1 MQYQFLYKVR
11 FLDGRVGESTCAVSW
26 RSWQTPAYHQ
36 DWMKEGNHLARAAG
50 HAAARVP
57 APVASAGGSSAR
69 AQLARLQK
77 LKSLYL
83 LKAKMLALRKA
94 KMQGVAPAQP
104 SRPHVLAKNSEGL
117 EGKREKL
124 QRLQATMKRL
134 SNMSKL
140 KKELQLLKVR
150 TNGGFARPKTLR
162 PAPCAH
168 PPNPS
173 CACVRDKTC
182 WLQIPKLL
190 HKKKQLTG

>member
-57 APVASAGGSSAR
+57 TPVGSAGGSSAR

-94 KMQGVAPAQP
+94 KMQGVAPPAQP

-117 EGKREKL
+117 EDKREKL

-150 TNGGFARPKTLR
+150 TNGGFAPQTAR

-168 PPNPS
+168 TPNPS
-173 CACVRDKTC
+173 LCVRA
-182 WLQIPKLL
+182 
-190 HKKKQLTG
+190 